1 MPAEGGPLV
10 GVRVLELAT
19 LFAVPLMGAI
29 LGDLGA
35 DVVKVEPP
43 GGDQLRVLGG
53 GEGRPN
59 TWTLASRNKRM
70 ITLDTNDPEGIEVL
84 HRLTGCADI
93 VTLNHPLSLLRRL
106 GCTYEEIA
114 ARNPRA
120 VVVNG
125 STFGTSG
132 PYADRPGNGSLAE
145 SFGGLTNLIR
155 DRDGNPMLTP
165 ALLGDHFT
173 AMAGVA
179 GVLAACYWRDA
190 QGGAGQYVDLTQY
203 ESVMFALGPQLVG
216 WTPGGS
222 TPGNR
227 HRTSGLR
234 GTFRTADGGWVT
246 ATAYSD
252 AQLSRLLAAVGL
264 TGDASAIAAQT
275 EAWIAGH
282 SQRAVL
288 DAFQAARIQIA
299 PVHDLATLQADPQVQ
314 YRGSVVEVADATF
327 GSVLFPRPA
336 PGLSQTPAAIRWAN
350 RPLGADTDEVLRDWL
365 GSDQWASGET

>member
-1 MPAEGGPLV
+1 
-10 GVRVLELAT
+10 
-19 LFAVPLMGAI
+19 
-29 LGDLGA
+29 
-35 DVVKVEPP
+35 
-43 GGDQLRVLGG
+43 
-53 GEGRPN
+53 
-59 TWTLASRNKRM
+59 
-70 ITLDTNDPEGIEVL
+70 
-84 HRLTGCADI
+84 
-93 VTLNHPLSLLRRL
+93 VTLNHPHALLRRL

-145 SFGGLTNLIR
+145 SFGGLTDLIR
-155 DRDGNPMLTP
+155 DSEGKPMLTP

-190 QGGAGQYVDLTQY
+190 QGGSGQYVDLAQY
-203 ESVMFALGPQLVG
+203 ETVMFALGPQLVA

-222 TPGNR
+222 GPGNR
-227 HRTSGLR
+227 VRTAGLR

-252 AQLSRLLAAVGL
+252 SQLSRLLAAVGV
-264 TGDASAIAAQT
+264 TGDSSAIAAQT
-275 EAWIAGH
+275 EEWIAGH
-282 SQRAVL
+282 SQRTVL

-299 PVHDLATLQADPQVQ
+299 PVHDLDALQADPQVQ
-314 YRGSVVEVADATF
+314 YRRSVVEVADPAS
-327 GSVLFPRPA
+327 GSVWFPRPA
-336 PGLSQTPAAIRWAN
+336 PVLSQTPATIRWAN

-365 GSDQWASGET
+365 AGDQWASGGR